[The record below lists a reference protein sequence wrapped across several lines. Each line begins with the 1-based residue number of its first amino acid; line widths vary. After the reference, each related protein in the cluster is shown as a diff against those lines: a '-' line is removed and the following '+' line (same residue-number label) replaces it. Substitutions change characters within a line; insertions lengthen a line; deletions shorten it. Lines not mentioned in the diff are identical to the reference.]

1 MPRRARG
8 QAPKW
13 NRGAAFPNAEPQLE
27 PVAGLL
33 PAAAAD
39 GERAKQSFLAA
50 ISHELRTPLNAV
62 IGFAEIIDA
71 ELLGPVAVP
80 QYREYVRDI
89 LTSSRHLLQVIEDV
103 LDISRAESGE
113 LVLARREVDL
123 RGLVEDVAA
132 VHRPI
137 SSRREITLS
146 LQVPDGIVVQVDP
159 PKLGRAVACLL
170 SNAIKF
176 SPDGSDIR
184 ISASVDNRSRVTLA
198 IEDHGVG
205 MAPAEIDRAFAPFA
219 QLDDELSRKFEGAG
233 VGVPLASAIAQL
245 HGGKL
250 QLQSTPGVGTTA
262 ILEFPAYPGTRPG
275 GWRSRT
281 AGSGHLLE

>member
-1 MPRRARG
+1 MPGRVRKEV
-8 QAPKW
+8 PKW
-13 NRGAAFPNAEPQLE
+13 NSKVALTPQLDT
-27 PVAGLL
+27 VAGVT
-33 PAAAAD
+33 PAGAS

-103 LDISRAESGE
+103 LDISRAETGE

-123 RGLVEDVAA
+123 RELVEDVAA
-132 VHRPI
+132 LHRPI
-137 SSRREITLS
+137 SNRRGITLS

-184 ISASVDNRSRVTLA
+184 ISSSVDDRSRVALA

-205 MAPAEIDRAFAPFA
+205 MAPAEIARAFAPFA

-245 HGGKL
+245 HGGEL
-250 QLQSTPGVGTTA
+250 QLRSMPGVGTTA
-262 ILEFPAYPGTRPG
+262 ILEFPAYPGKRPG
-275 GWRSRT
+275 PARSGT
-281 AGSGHLLE
+281 AGSGYLLE